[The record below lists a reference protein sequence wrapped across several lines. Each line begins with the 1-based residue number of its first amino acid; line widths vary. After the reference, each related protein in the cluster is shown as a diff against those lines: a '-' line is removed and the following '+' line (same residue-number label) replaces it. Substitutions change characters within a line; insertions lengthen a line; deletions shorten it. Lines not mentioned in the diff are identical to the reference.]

1 MDGRLKFGLSS
12 LTYSKNTT
20 TKLKIHDH
28 VIIQINKKLIN
39 IIKFNLDI
47 VIQGLV
53 YCAGQLDFCFNI
65 F

>member
-12 LTYSKNTT
+12 LIYSKNTT

-28 VIIQINKKLIN
+28 VKIQINKKLIN

-53 YCAGQLDFCFNI
+53 YCAGQLDFCFN
-65 F
+65 FF